1 MKRDLIL
8 DIQRERDKAQER
20 ADNNEKPEKQAYH
33 RGRVSGF
40 QSVLLMLNKAGDG
53 DVPFALAR
61 ARGNDVTCAAELL
74 ERTEKRLCD
83 ALSFFSEHAP
93 LYRAAE
99 SAKLDI
105 ADAIAL
111 LRGSGYEDDE

>member
-1 MKRDLIL
+1 MRRDLIL

-20 ADNNEKPEKQAYH
+20 ADNNTKPEKQAYH

-40 QSVLLMLNKAGDG
+40 QTVLLLLNKAGDG

>member
-8 DIQRERDKAQER
+8 DLQRERDEAQER
-20 ADNNEKPEKQAYH
+20 ADSNAKPEKKAYH
-33 RGRVSGF
+33 RGRASGF
-40 QSVLLMLNKAGDG
+40 QTALLMLNKAGDG
-53 DVPFALAR
+53 DVSFALAR